1 LFDSTDTRRNFFNFR
16 TSSPDAPGL
25 GLGAPTVFLKDLDD
39 NLRNPGAP
47 DIGCYQRQ

>member
-1 LFDSTDTRRNFFNFR
+1 
-16 TSSPDAPGL
+16 
-25 GLGAPTVFLKDLDD
+25 VFLKDLDD